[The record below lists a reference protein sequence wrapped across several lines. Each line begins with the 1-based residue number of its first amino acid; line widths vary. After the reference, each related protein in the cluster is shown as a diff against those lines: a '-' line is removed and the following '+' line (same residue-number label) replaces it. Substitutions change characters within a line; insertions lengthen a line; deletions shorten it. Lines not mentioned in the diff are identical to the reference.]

1 MNNHIFDQ
9 VMSWQEE
16 TFGTPNP
23 DGIRNHLLRAKIA
36 EKGLNVL
43 VKTRY
48 PRKFFKTKQDYL
60 AYAEEKYPILNEFVS
75 TLGLKINV

>member
-1 MNNHIFDQ
+1 MIEMLANAETSSENGVLVITLIT
-9 VMSWQEE
+9 EE
-16 TFGTPNP
+16 GAN
-23 DGIRNHLLRAKIA
+23 LLRAKIA

-60 AYAEEKYPILNEFVS
+60 AYASDRDWETMLS
-75 TLGLKINV
+75 LKHHFH